1 MPSFEARN
9 IYTWGA
15 SIISTTVWVLG
26 PILSAATSK
35 QLAEFTKTHY
45 NMPSPQNVYTP
56 VISFYIY
63 LNFLCSLAIK
73 SCFLTLKFL
82 LGFDEPTFMI
92 LVVFVIS
99 WTALFSLKYVCRYLL
114 PFWHFYY
121 MIVYTFLR

>member
-26 PILSAATSK
+26 LILSAATSK
-35 QLAEFTKTHY
+35 QLAEFTKTYY
-45 NMPSPQNVYTP
+45 NVPSPQNVYTP
-56 VISFYIY
+56 VISFYIH
-63 LNFLCSLAIK
+63 LNFFCSLAIK

-99 WTALFSLKYVCRYLL
+99 WTALFSLKYVCRYVL
-114 PFWHFYY
+114 PFRHFYY